1 MANAKSMRT
10 IPALPVAPEGIE
22 YRLLKDYPGY
32 AVGSDGTVWS
42 CRRGGR
48 WGVFYSTTWQIK
60 KVFPNAKGYLV
71 AQIRY
76 ADGAPSNNY
85 VHKLVLLSFVGPRP
99 EGMECR
105 HLDGNNQNNN
115 LSNIEWNTP
124 EVNRLDRV
132 LHGSNV
138 RCGARGT
145 RNPKARF
152 TEEQI
157 REMRRLKAT
166 HTYYELGDMF
176 GCDYRY
182 VFNIVKRKSWKG
194 VD

>member
-1 MANAKSMRT
+1 MANAKSTRT
-10 IPALPVAPEGIE
+10 IPALPEAPEGIE

-32 AVGSDGTVWS
+32 AIGSDGTVWS
-42 CRRGGR
+42 CRRNGR
-48 WGVFYSTTWQIK
+48 WGAFYSAWRIK
-60 KVFPNAKGYLV
+60 KPFPNAKGYLV

-76 ADGAPSNNY
+76 ADGRHSNNY
-85 VHKLVLLSFVGPRP
+85 VHKLVLLAFVGPRP

-105 HLDGNNQNNN
+105 HKDGNNQNNT
-115 LSNIEWNTP
+115 LSNLEWNTP
-124 EVNRLDRV
+124 EVNKHDRI

-138 RCGARGT
+138 RCGAHGT

-152 TEEQI
+152 TDDQI
-157 REMRRLKAT
+157 REMRKLKAT
-166 HTYYELGDMF
+166 HTYYELGEMF

-182 VFNIVKRKSWKG
+182 VFKIVKRKYWKG